1 MKLKFLFSVAALA
14 VSLGL
19 VACSDSA
26 DSTGSSAAHSQNE
39 GKEGSQTSALQ
50 WSYSQHSDDLS
61 NWLDV
66 TRCNVLRNDSLVL
79 VQSSLA
85 GRESCLFYFFPKGL
99 GAEFFNECLY
109 INSEEADFQYDI
121 VTSYADDVEF
131 RILNLVRTDDRIV
144 VHAIHPTKNLDD
156 YEIEYKNYCRE
167 YQKWM

>member
-1 MKLKFLFSVAALA
+1 MKNLILAFAFLFAM
-14 VSLGL
+14 

-26 DSTGSSAAHSQNE
+26 DSTSNSAEHSQNE
-39 GKEGSQTSALQ
+39 SALNTDVLQ

-85 GRESCLFYFFPKGL
+85 GRESCIFYFFAKGL
-99 GAEFFNECLY
+99 GAEFFDECLY

-131 RILNLVRTDDRIV
+131 RILNLVRTDNRIV
-144 VHAIHPTKNLDD
+144 VHAFHPTKDLDD

>member
-1 MKLKFLFSVAALA
+1 MKNLILAFAFLFAM
-14 VSLGL
+14 

-26 DSTGSSAAHSQNE
+26 DSTSSSAEHSQNE
-39 GKEGSQTSALQ
+39 SALNTDVLQ

-85 GRESCLFYFFPKGL
+85 GRESCLFYFFAKGL
-99 GAEFFNECLY
+99 GAEFFDECLY

-121 VTSYADDVEF
+121 VTSYADDVDF
-131 RILNLVRTDDRIV
+131 QILNLVRTDDRIV

-156 YEIEYKNYCRE
+156 YEIEYKAYCRN

>member
-1 MKLKFLFSVAALA
+1 MKNLILAFAFLFAM
-14 VSLGL
+14 

-26 DSTGSSAAHSQNE
+26 DSTSSSAEHSQNE
-39 GKEGSQTSALQ
+39 STLNTDVLQ

-85 GRESCLFYFFPKGL
+85 GRESCIFYFFAKGL
-99 GAEFFNECLY
+99 GTEFFDECLY

-131 RILNLVRTDDRIV
+131 RILNLVRTDNRIV
-144 VHAIHPTKNLDD
+144 VHAFHPTKDLDD

>member
-1 MKLKFLFSVAALA
+1 MKNFILAFAFLFAM
-14 VSLGL
+14 
-19 VACSDSA
+19 VACSDST
-26 DSTGSSAAHSQNE
+26 SSSAEHSQNE
-39 GKEGSQTSALQ
+39 SALKSDVLQ

-85 GRESCLFYFFPKGL
+85 GRESCIFYFFAKGL
-99 GAEFFNECLY
+99 GAEFFDECLY

-131 RILNLVRTDDRIV
+131 RILNLVRTDNRIV
-144 VHAIHPTKNLDD
+144 VHAIHPTKDLDD
-156 YEIEYKNYCRE
+156 YEIEYKAYCRN

>member
-1 MKLKFLFSVAALA
+1 MKNFILAFAFLFAM
-14 VSLGL
+14 

-26 DSTGSSAAHSQNE
+26 DSTSSSAEHSQNA
-39 GKEGSQTSALQ
+39 SALNTDVLQ

-121 VTSYADDVEF
+121 VTSYADDVDF
-131 RILNLVRTDDRIV
+131 QILNLVRTDDRIV

-156 YEIEYKNYCRE
+156 YEIEYKAYCRN

>member
-1 MKLKFLFSVAALA
+1 MKNLILAFAFLFAM
-14 VSLGL
+14 

-26 DSTGSSAAHSQNE
+26 DSTSSSAEHSQNE
-39 GKEGSQTSALQ
+39 SALNTDVLQ

-85 GRESCLFYFFPKGL
+85 GRESCIFYFFAKGL
-99 GAEFFNECLY
+99 GAEFFDECLY

-131 RILNLVRTDDRIV
+131 RILNLVRTDNRIV
-144 VHAIHPTKNLDD
+144 VHAFHPTKDLDD

>member
-1 MKLKFLFSVAALA
+1 MKNLILAFAFLFAM
-14 VSLGL
+14 
-19 VACSDSA
+19 VACSDST
-26 DSTGSSAAHSQNE
+26 SSSAEHSQNE
-39 GKEGSQTSALQ
+39 SALNTDVLQ

-85 GRESCLFYFFPKGL
+85 GRESCIFYFFAKGL
-99 GAEFFNECLY
+99 GAEFFDECLY

-156 YEIEYKNYCRE
+156 YEIEYKAYCRN

>member
-1 MKLKFLFSVAALA
+1 MKNLILAFAFLFAM
-14 VSLGL
+14 
-19 VACSDSA
+19 VACSDST
-26 DSTGSSAAHSQNE
+26 SSSAEHSQNE
-39 GKEGSQTSALQ
+39 SALNTDVLQ

-85 GRESCLFYFFPKGL
+85 GRESCIFYFFAKGL
-99 GAEFFNECLY
+99 GAEFFDECLY

-121 VTSYADDVEF
+121 VTSYADDVDF

-156 YEIEYKNYCRE
+156 YEIEYKAYCRN

>member
-1 MKLKFLFSVAALA
+1 MKNLIIAFAFLFDM
-14 VSLGL
+14 

-26 DSTGSSAAHSQNE
+26 DSTSSSAEHSQNE
-39 GKEGSQTSALQ
+39 SALNTDVLQ

-85 GRESCLFYFFPKGL
+85 GRESCIFYFFAKGL
-99 GAEFFNECLY
+99 GAEFFDECLY

-121 VTSYADDVEF
+121 VTSYADDVDF

>member
-1 MKLKFLFSVAALA
+1 MNLKFLFSVAALA
-14 VSLGL
+14 VSSGL
-19 VACSDSA
+19 VACSDST
-26 DSTGSSAAHSQNE
+26 SSSAEHSQNE
-39 GKEGSQTSALQ
+39 SALNTDVLQ

-121 VTSYADDVEF
+121 VTSYADNVDF

-144 VHAIHPTKNLDD
+144 VHAIHPTKDLDD
-156 YEIEYKNYCRE
+156 YEIEYKAYCRN

>member
-1 MKLKFLFSVAALA
+1 MKNFILASAFLFAM
-14 VSLGL
+14 
-19 VACSDSA
+19 VACSDST
-26 DSTGSSAAHSQNE
+26 SSSAEHSQNE
-39 GKEGSQTSALQ
+39 SALKSDVLQ

-85 GRESCLFYFFPKGL
+85 GRESCIFYFFPKGL
-99 GAEFFNECLY
+99 GAEFFDECLY

-131 RILNLVRTDDRIV
+131 RILNLVRTDNRIV
-144 VHAIHPTKNLDD
+144 VHAFHPTKDLDD

>member
-1 MKLKFLFSVAALA
+1 MKNFILAFAFLFAM
-14 VSLGL
+14 

-26 DSTGSSAAHSQNE
+26 DSTSSSAEHSQNE
-39 GKEGSQTSALQ
+39 SALNTDVLQ

-85 GRESCLFYFFPKGL
+85 GRESCIFYFFAKGL
-99 GAEFFNECLY
+99 GAEFFDECLY

-131 RILNLVRTDDRIV
+131 RILNLVRTDNRIV
-144 VHAIHPTKNLDD
+144 VHAFHPTKDLDD

>member
-1 MKLKFLFSVAALA
+1 MKNLILAFAFLFAM
-14 VSLGL
+14 
-19 VACSDSA
+19 VACSDST
-26 DSTGSSAAHSQNE
+26 SSSAEHSQNE
-39 GKEGSQTSALQ
+39 SALNTDVLQ

-85 GRESCLFYFFPKGL
+85 GRESCIFYFFAKGL
-99 GAEFFNECLY
+99 GTEFFDECLY

-131 RILNLVRTDDRIV
+131 RILNLVRTDNRIV
-144 VHAIHPTKNLDD
+144 VHAFHPTKDLDD

>member
-1 MKLKFLFSVAALA
+1 MKNFILAFAFLFAM
-14 VSLGL
+14 

-26 DSTGSSAAHSQNE
+26 DSTSSSAEHSQNA
-39 GKEGSQTSALQ
+39 SALNTDVLQ

-85 GRESCLFYFFPKGL
+85 GRESCIFYFFAKGL
-99 GAEFFNECLY
+99 GAEFFDECLY

-131 RILNLVRTDDRIV
+131 RILNLVRTDNRIV
-144 VHAIHPTKNLDD
+144 VHAFHPTKDLDD

>member
-1 MKLKFLFSVAALA
+1 MKNFILAFAFLFAM
-14 VSLGL
+14 
-19 VACSDSA
+19 VACSDST
-26 DSTGSSAAHSQNE
+26 SSSAEHSQNE
-39 GKEGSQTSALQ
+39 SALKSDVLQ

-85 GRESCLFYFFPKGL
+85 GRESCIFYFFPKGL
-99 GAEFFNECLY
+99 GAEFFDECLY

-131 RILNLVRTDDRIV
+131 RILNLVRTDNRIV
-144 VHAIHPTKNLDD
+144 VHAFHPTKDLDD

>member
-1 MKLKFLFSVAALA
+1 MKNLILAFAFLFAM
-14 VSLGL
+14 

-26 DSTGSSAAHSQNE
+26 DSTSSSAEHSQNE
-39 GKEGSQTSALQ
+39 SALNTDVLQ

-85 GRESCLFYFFPKGL
+85 GRESCIFYFFAKGL
-99 GAEFFNECLY
+99 GAEFFDECLY

-156 YEIEYKNYCRE
+156 YEIEYKAYCRN

>member
-26 DSTGSSAAHSQNE
+26 DSTGSSAEHSQNE
-39 GKEGSQTSALQ
+39 SALNTDVLQ

-121 VTSYADDVEF
+121 VTSYADDVDF
-131 RILNLVRTDDRIV
+131 RILKLVRTDDRIV

>member
-1 MKLKFLFSVAALA
+1 MNLIFLFSVAALA
-14 VSLGL
+14 VSSGL
-19 VACSDSA
+19 VACSDST
-26 DSTGSSAAHSQNE
+26 SSSAEHSQNE
-39 GKEGSQTSALQ
+39 SALNTDVLQ

-121 VTSYADDVEF
+121 VTSYADNVDF

-156 YEIEYKNYCRE
+156 YEIEYKAYCRN

>member
-1 MKLKFLFSVAALA
+1 MKNLILAFAFLFAM
-14 VSLGL
+14 

-26 DSTGSSAAHSQNE
+26 DSTSSSAEHSQNE
-39 GKEGSQTSALQ
+39 SALNTDVLQ

-85 GRESCLFYFFPKGL
+85 GRESCIFYFFAKGL
-99 GAEFFNECLY
+99 GAEFFDECLY

-131 RILNLVRTDDRIV
+131 RILNLVRTDNRIV
-144 VHAIHPTKNLDD
+144 VHAFHPTKNLDD

>member
-1 MKLKFLFSVAALA
+1 MKNLILAFAFLFAM
-14 VSLGL
+14 

-26 DSTGSSAAHSQNE
+26 DSTSSSAEHSQNE
-39 GKEGSQTSALQ
+39 SALNTDVLQ

-99 GAEFFNECLY
+99 GAELFDECLY

-131 RILNLVRTDDRIV
+131 RILNLVRTDNRIV
-144 VHAIHPTKNLDD
+144 VHAFHPTKDLDD

>member
-1 MKLKFLFSVAALA
+1 MKNLILAFAFLFAM
-14 VSLGL
+14 

-26 DSTGSSAAHSQNE
+26 DSTSSSAEHSQNE

-85 GRESCLFYFFPKGL
+85 GRESCIFYFFAKGL
-99 GAEFFNECLY
+99 GTEFFDECLY

-131 RILNLVRTDDRIV
+131 RILNLVRTDNRIV
-144 VHAIHPTKNLDD
+144 VHAFHPTKDLDD

>member
-1 MKLKFLFSVAALA
+1 MKNFILAFAFLFAM
-14 VSLGL
+14 
-19 VACSDSA
+19 VACSDST
-26 DSTGSSAAHSQNE
+26 SSSAEHSQNE
-39 GKEGSQTSALQ
+39 SALKSDVLQ

-85 GRESCLFYFFPKGL
+85 GRESCIFYFFAKGL
-99 GAEFFNECLY
+99 GAEFFDECLY

-131 RILNLVRTDDRIV
+131 RILNLVRTDNRIV

-156 YEIEYKNYCRE
+156 YEIEYNAYCRN

>member
-1 MKLKFLFSVAALA
+1 MKNLILAFAFLFAM
-14 VSLGL
+14 

-26 DSTGSSAAHSQNE
+26 DSTSSSAEHSQNE
-39 GKEGSQTSALQ
+39 SALNTDVLQ

-121 VTSYADDVEF
+121 VTSYADDVDF
-131 RILNLVRTDDRIV
+131 QILNLVRTDDRIV

-156 YEIEYKNYCRE
+156 YEIEYKAYCRN

>member
-1 MKLKFLFSVAALA
+1 MKNLILAFAFLFAM
-14 VSLGL
+14 

-26 DSTGSSAAHSQNE
+26 DSTGSSAVYSQNE

-85 GRESCLFYFFPKGL
+85 GRESCIFYFFAKGL

-131 RILNLVRTDDRIV
+131 RILNLVRTDNRIV
-144 VHAIHPTKNLDD
+144 VHAFHPTKDLDD

>member
-1 MKLKFLFSVAALA
+1 MKNLILAFAFLFAM
-14 VSLGL
+14 

-26 DSTGSSAAHSQNE
+26 DSTSSSAEHSQNE
-39 GKEGSQTSALQ
+39 SALNTDVLQ

-109 INSEEADFQYDI
+109 IKSEDADFQYDI
-121 VTSYADDVEF
+121 VTSYADDVDF
-131 RILNLVRTDDRIV
+131 RVLNLVRTDDRIV

-156 YEIEYKNYCRE
+156 YEIEYKAYCRN

>member
-1 MKLKFLFSVAALA
+1 MKNLILAFAFLFAM
-14 VSLGL
+14 

-26 DSTGSSAAHSQNE
+26 DSTSSSAEHSQNE
-39 GKEGSQTSALQ
+39 SALNTDVLQ

-85 GRESCLFYFFPKGL
+85 GRESCIFYFFAKGL
-99 GAEFFNECLY
+99 GAEFFDECLY

-121 VTSYADDVEF
+121 VTSYADDVDF

-156 YEIEYKNYCRE
+156 YEIEYKAYCRN

>member
-1 MKLKFLFSVAALA
+1 MKNFILAFAFLFAM
-14 VSLGL
+14 

-26 DSTGSSAAHSQNE
+26 DSTSSSAEHSQNE
-39 GKEGSQTSALQ
+39 SALNTDVLQ

-85 GRESCLFYFFPKGL
+85 GRESCIFYFFAKGL
-99 GAEFFNECLY
+99 GTEFFDECLY

-121 VTSYADDVEF
+121 VTSYAGDVEF
-131 RILNLVRTDDRIV
+131 RILNLVRTDNRIV
-144 VHAIHPTKNLDD
+144 VHAFHPTKDLDD

>member
-1 MKLKFLFSVAALA
+1 MKNLILAFAFLFAM
-14 VSLGL
+14 

-26 DSTGSSAAHSQNE
+26 DSTSSSAEHSQNE
-39 GKEGSQTSALQ
+39 SALNADVLQ

-85 GRESCLFYFFPKGL
+85 GRESCIFYFFAKGL
-99 GAEFFNECLY
+99 GAEFFDECLY

-131 RILNLVRTDDRIV
+131 RILNLVRTDNRIV
-144 VHAIHPTKNLDD
+144 VHAFHPTKDLDD

>member
-1 MKLKFLFSVAALA
+1 MKNFILAFAFLFAM
-14 VSLGL
+14 

-26 DSTGSSAAHSQNE
+26 DSTGGSAVQSQNE
-39 GKEGSQTSALQ
+39 GPQNSSALQ

-85 GRESCLFYFFPKGL
+85 GRESCIFYFFPKGL

-121 VTSYADDVEF
+121 VTSYAEDVEF
-131 RILNLVRTDDRIV
+131 RILNLVRMDNRIV
-144 VHAIHPTKNLDD
+144 VHAIHPTKDLDD
-156 YEIEYKNYCRE
+156 YEIEYKAYCRN

>member
-1 MKLKFLFSVAALA
+1 MKNLILAFAFLFAM
-14 VSLGL
+14 

-26 DSTGSSAAHSQNE
+26 DSKSSSAEHSQNE
-39 GKEGSQTSALQ
+39 SALNTDVLQ

-85 GRESCLFYFFPKGL
+85 GRESCIFYFFAKGL
-99 GAEFFNECLY
+99 GTEFFDECLY

-131 RILNLVRTDDRIV
+131 RILNLVRTDNRIV
-144 VHAIHPTKNLDD
+144 VHAFHPTKDLDD

>member
-1 MKLKFLFSVAALA
+1 MKNLILAFAFLFAM
-14 VSLGL
+14 

-26 DSTGSSAAHSQNE
+26 DSTSSSAEHSQNE
-39 GKEGSQTSALQ
+39 SALNTDVLQ

-85 GRESCLFYFFPKGL
+85 GRESCIFYFFPKGL
-99 GAEFFNECLY
+99 GAEFFDECLY

-131 RILNLVRTDDRIV
+131 RILNLVRTDNRIV
-144 VHAIHPTKNLDD
+144 VHAFHPTKDLDD

>member
-1 MKLKFLFSVAALA
+1 MAALA

-26 DSTGSSAAHSQNE
+26 DSTSSSAEHSQNE
-39 GKEGSQTSALQ
+39 SALNTDVLQ

-85 GRESCLFYFFPKGL
+85 GRESCIFYFFAKGL
-99 GAEFFNECLY
+99 GAEFFDECLY

-131 RILNLVRTDDRIV
+131 RILNLVRTDNRIV
-144 VHAIHPTKNLDD
+144 VHAFHPTKDLDD

>member
-1 MKLKFLFSVAALA
+1 MKNLILASAFLFAM
-14 VSLGL
+14 
-19 VACSDSA
+19 VACSDST
-26 DSTGSSAAHSQNE
+26 SSSAEHSQNA
-39 GKEGSQTSALQ
+39 SALNSDVLQ

-85 GRESCLFYFFPKGL
+85 GRESCIFYFFAKGL
-99 GAEFFNECLY
+99 GAEFFDECLY

-131 RILNLVRTDDRIV
+131 RILNLVRTDNRIV

-156 YEIEYKNYCRE
+156 YEIEYKAYCRN